1 MERIKKGKGGKRI
14 GRKAGF
20 SMFYLLCLSCKIER
34 VRQGSGDFK
43 IKLLYE
49 PKNIKSI

>member
-20 SMFYLLCLSCKIER
+20 GLFYSLCFSSKIER
-34 VRQGSGDFK
+34 VKQGRDDFK
-43 IKLLYE
+43 IKLLCE

>member
-20 SMFYLLCLSCKIER
+20 SMFYLLCLLCRIER
-34 VRQGSGDFK
+34 VKQGRDGFK
-43 IKLLYE
+43 IKLLCE
-49 PKNIKSI
+49 TNNVRTI